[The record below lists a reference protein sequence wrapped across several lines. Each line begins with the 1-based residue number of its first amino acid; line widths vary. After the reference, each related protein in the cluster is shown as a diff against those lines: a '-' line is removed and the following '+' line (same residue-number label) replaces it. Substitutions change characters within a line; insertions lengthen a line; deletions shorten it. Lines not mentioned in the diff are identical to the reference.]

1 MYKCVFFYELR
12 HYNILVYVNSNL
24 INVSLSLLTKMLL
37 QLDGANIR
45 KSFTKSRKPKPLK

>member
-1 MYKCVFFYELR
+1 MCFFYELR

-45 KSFTKSRKPKPLK
+45 KSFAKSRKPKPLK